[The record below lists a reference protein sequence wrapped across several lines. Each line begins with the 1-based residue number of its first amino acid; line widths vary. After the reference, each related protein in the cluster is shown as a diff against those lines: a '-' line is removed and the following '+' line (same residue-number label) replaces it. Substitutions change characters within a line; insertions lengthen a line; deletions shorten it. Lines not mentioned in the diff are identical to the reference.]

1 MNTSN
6 AVRAEILTQAV
17 PYIKEYTGKYVVA
30 KYGGNAMT
38 DPQLK
43 KSVMQDILLLQ
54 LVGVKVIL
62 VHGGGPEIS
71 AMLKKLSIES
81 HFENGLR
88 VTDDDTMEVVQ
99 MVLAGKV
106 NKSLAADLSALGGRA
121 VGLCGIDG
129 GLIKVHQKNE
139 KLGHVGEID
148 EINTKILDDLLDG
161 GFIPVI
167 SSIGIDD
174 DGNPY
179 NINADTAAAK
189 IAAAL
194 HAESMVVMSNING
207 VLRDK
212 DDENSLISQMSLA
225 DAEELKKSGIIAGGM
240 IPKVD
245 CCTNAVK
252 EGVKKVFI
260 INGEIPHAIL
270 IELLTDEGLG
280 TMFTKQ
286 KDRFPAPPGS
296 KGHQPTHKGD
306 SL

>member
-106 NKSLAADLSALGGRA
+106 NKSLAADLSAQGGRA

-280 TMFTKQ
+280 TMFTK
-286 KDRFPAPPGS
+286 
-296 KGHQPTHKGD
+296 
-306 SL
+306 

>member
-54 LVGVKVIL
+54 LVGVKIIL

-106 NKSLAADLSALGGRA
+106 NKSLAADLSARGGGA

-212 DDENSLISQMSLA
+212 DDENSLISQISLA

-280 TMFTKQ
+280 TMFTK
-286 KDRFPAPPGS
+286 
-296 KGHQPTHKGD
+296 
-306 SL
+306 

>member
-148 EINTKILDDLLDG
+148 EINTKLLDDLLDG

-174 DGNPY
+174 EGNPY

-280 TMFTKQ
+280 TMFTK
-286 KDRFPAPPGS
+286 
-296 KGHQPTHKGD
+296 
-306 SL
+306 

>member
-225 DAEELKKSGIIAGGM
+225 DAEELKKSRIIAGGM

-280 TMFTKQ
+280 TMFTK
-286 KDRFPAPPGS
+286 
-296 KGHQPTHKGD
+296 
-306 SL
+306 

>member
-38 DPQLK
+38 NPQLK

-81 HFENGLR
+81 HFEDGLR
-88 VTDDDTMEVVQ
+88 VTNDDTMEVVQ

-280 TMFTKQ
+280 TMFTK
-286 KDRFPAPPGS
+286 
-296 KGHQPTHKGD
+296 
-306 SL
+306 

>member
-179 NINADTAAAK
+179 NINAGTAAAK

-280 TMFTKQ
+280 TMFTK
-286 KDRFPAPPGS
+286 
-296 KGHQPTHKGD
+296 
-306 SL
+306 

>member
-174 DGNPY
+174 DRNPY

-280 TMFTKQ
+280 TMFTK
-286 KDRFPAPPGS
+286 
-296 KGHQPTHKGD
+296 
-306 SL
+306 

>member
-129 GLIKVHQKNE
+129 GLIKVHQKSE

-207 VLRDK
+207 VLKDK
-212 DDENSLISQMSLA
+212 DDENSLISQISLA
-225 DAEELKKSGIIAGGM
+225 DAEDLKKSGIIAGGM

-280 TMFTKQ
+280 TMFTK
-286 KDRFPAPPGS
+286 
-296 KGHQPTHKGD
+296 
-306 SL
+306 

>member
-212 DDENSLISQMSLA
+212 DDENSLISQISLA
-225 DAEELKKSGIIAGGM
+225 DAEKLKKSGIIAGGM

-280 TMFTKQ
+280 TMFTK
-286 KDRFPAPPGS
+286 
-296 KGHQPTHKGD
+296 
-306 SL
+306 

>member
-1 MNTSN
+1 MNASN

-38 DPQLK
+38 DPALK
-43 KSVMQDILLLQ
+43 KSVMQDILLLS

-62 VHGGGPEIS
+62 VHGSGPEIS
-71 AMLKKLSIES
+71 AMLKRLSIES

-88 VTDDDTMEVVQ
+88 VTDDATMEVVQ

-106 NKSLAADLSALGGRA
+106 NKSLAADLTALGGKA

-129 GLIKVHQKNE
+129 GLIKVHKKDE
-139 KLGHVGEID
+139 KLGQVGEID
-148 EINTKILDDLLDG
+148 SINKKILDDLLDG

-174 DGNPY
+174 AGNPY

-189 IAAAL
+189 IAAAI

-207 VLRDK
+207 VLKDK
-212 DDENSLISQMSLA
+212 DDPDSLIKKITLT
-225 DAEELKKSGIIAGGM
+225 DAEALKKDGTIAGGM

-280 TMFTKQ
+280 TMFTK
-286 KDRFPAPPGS
+286 
-296 KGHQPTHKGD
+296 
-306 SL
+306 

>member
-6 AVRAEILTQAV
+6 AIRAEILIQAV

-280 TMFTKQ
+280 TMFTK
-286 KDRFPAPPGS
+286 
-296 KGHQPTHKGD
+296 
-306 SL
+306 

>member
-174 DGNPY
+174 AGTPY

-212 DDENSLISQMSLA
+212 DDENSLISQISLA

-280 TMFTKQ
+280 TMFTK
-286 KDRFPAPPGS
+286 
-296 KGHQPTHKGD
+296 
-306 SL
+306 

>member
-212 DDENSLISQMSLA
+212 GDENSLISQMSLA

-280 TMFTKQ
+280 TMFTK
-286 KDRFPAPPGS
+286 
-296 KGHQPTHKGD
+296 
-306 SL
+306 

>member
-225 DAEELKKSGIIAGGM
+225 DTEELKKSGIIAGGM

-280 TMFTKQ
+280 TMFTK
-286 KDRFPAPPGS
+286 
-296 KGHQPTHKGD
+296 
-306 SL
+306 

>member
-212 DDENSLISQMSLA
+212 DDENSLISHISLA

-280 TMFTKQ
+280 TMFTK
-286 KDRFPAPPGS
+286 
-296 KGHQPTHKGD
+296 
-306 SL
+306 

>member
-81 HFENGLR
+81 HFEDGLR

-106 NKSLAADLSALGGRA
+106 NKSLAADLSALGGKA

-280 TMFTKQ
+280 TMFTK
-286 KDRFPAPPGS
+286 
-296 KGHQPTHKGD
+296 
-306 SL
+306 

>member
-207 VLRDK
+207 LLRDK
-212 DDENSLISQMSLA
+212 DDENSLISQISLA

-260 INGEIPHAIL
+260 INGKIPHAIL

-280 TMFTKQ
+280 TMFTK
-286 KDRFPAPPGS
+286 
-296 KGHQPTHKGD
+296 
-306 SL
+306 

>member
-81 HFENGLR
+81 HFEDGLR

-212 DDENSLISQMSLA
+212 DDENSLIRQMSLA

-280 TMFTKQ
+280 TMFTK
-286 KDRFPAPPGS
+286 
-296 KGHQPTHKGD
+296 
-306 SL
+306 

>member
-54 LVGVKVIL
+54 LVGVKIIL

-81 HFENGLR
+81 HFEDGLR

-280 TMFTKQ
+280 TMFTK
-286 KDRFPAPPGS
+286 
-296 KGHQPTHKGD
+296 
-306 SL
+306 

>member
-62 VHGGGPEIS
+62 IHGGGPEIS

-129 GLIKVHQKNE
+129 GLIKVHQKSE

-280 TMFTKQ
+280 TMFTK
-286 KDRFPAPPGS
+286 
-296 KGHQPTHKGD
+296 
-306 SL
+306 

>member
-129 GLIKVHQKNE
+129 GLIKVHQKSE

-174 DGNPY
+174 DGKPY

-212 DDENSLISQMSLA
+212 DNENSLISQMSLA

-280 TMFTKQ
+280 TMVTK
-286 KDRFPAPPGS
+286 
-296 KGHQPTHKGD
+296 
-306 SL
+306 

>member
-252 EGVKKVFI
+252 EGVKKAFI

-280 TMFTKQ
+280 TMFTK
-286 KDRFPAPPGS
+286 
-296 KGHQPTHKGD
+296 
-306 SL
+306 

>member
-106 NKSLAADLSALGGRA
+106 NKSLAADLSALGGGA

-148 EINTKILDDLLDG
+148 EINTKILDNLLDG

-280 TMFTKQ
+280 TMFTK
-286 KDRFPAPPGS
+286 
-296 KGHQPTHKGD
+296 
-306 SL
+306 

>member
-81 HFENGLR
+81 HFEDGLR

-106 NKSLAADLSALGGRA
+106 NKSLAADLSALGGKA

-212 DDENSLISQMSLA
+212 DDENSLISQISLA

-280 TMFTKQ
+280 TMFTK
-286 KDRFPAPPGS
+286 
-296 KGHQPTHKGD
+296 
-306 SL
+306 

>member
-81 HFENGLR
+81 HFEDGLR

-225 DAEELKKSGIIAGGM
+225 DAEELKKNGIIAGGM

-280 TMFTKQ
+280 TMFTK
-286 KDRFPAPPGS
+286 
-296 KGHQPTHKGD
+296 
-306 SL
+306 

>member
-88 VTDDDTMEVVQ
+88 ITDDDTMEVVQ

-280 TMFTKQ
+280 TMFTK
-286 KDRFPAPPGS
+286 
-296 KGHQPTHKGD
+296 
-306 SL
+306 

>member
-88 VTDDDTMEVVQ
+88 VTDDNTMEVVQ

-167 SSIGIDD
+167 SSIGIDE

-207 VLRDK
+207 VLKDK
-212 DDENSLISQMSLA
+212 NDENSLISQISLA

-280 TMFTKQ
+280 TMFTK
-286 KDRFPAPPGS
+286 
-296 KGHQPTHKGD
+296 
-306 SL
+306 

>member
-212 DDENSLISQMSLA
+212 DDENSLISQMSLT

-280 TMFTKQ
+280 TMFTK
-286 KDRFPAPPGS
+286 
-296 KGHQPTHKGD
+296 
-306 SL
+306 

>member
-106 NKSLAADLSALGGRA
+106 NKSLAADLSALGGKA

-139 KLGHVGEID
+139 KLGYVGEID

-207 VLRDK
+207 VLKDK

-280 TMFTKQ
+280 TMFTK
-286 KDRFPAPPGS
+286 
-296 KGHQPTHKGD
+296 
-306 SL
+306 

>member
-129 GLIKVHQKNE
+129 GLIKVHQKSE

-179 NINADTAAAK
+179 NINADTATAK

-212 DDENSLISQMSLA
+212 DDENSLISQISLA

-280 TMFTKQ
+280 TMFTK
-286 KDRFPAPPGS
+286 
-296 KGHQPTHKGD
+296 
-306 SL
+306 

>member
-1 MNTSN
+1 MNASN
-6 AVRAEILTQAV
+6 AVRAEILTPAV

-38 DPQLK
+38 DPALK
-43 KSVMQDILLLQ
+43 KSVMQDILLLS

-71 AMLKKLSIES
+71 AMLKRLSIES

-88 VTDDDTMEVVQ
+88 VTDDATMEVVQ

-106 NKSLAADLSALGGRA
+106 NKSLAADLTALGGKA

-129 GLIKVHQKNE
+129 GLIKVHKKDE
-139 KLGHVGEID
+139 KLGQVGEID
-148 EINTKILDDLLDG
+148 SINKKILDDLLDG

-174 DGNPY
+174 AGNPY

-189 IAAAL
+189 IAAAI

-207 VLRDK
+207 VLKDK
-212 DDENSLISQMSLA
+212 DDPDSLIKKITLS
-225 DAEELKKSGIIAGGM
+225 DAEALKKDGTIAGGM

-280 TMFTKQ
+280 TMFTK
-286 KDRFPAPPGS
+286 
-296 KGHQPTHKGD
+296 
-306 SL
+306 

>member
-54 LVGVKVIL
+54 LVGVKIIL

-148 EINTKILDDLLDG
+148 EINTKILDDLWDG

-280 TMFTKQ
+280 TMFTK
-286 KDRFPAPPGS
+286 
-296 KGHQPTHKGD
+296 
-306 SL
+306 

>member
-212 DDENSLISQMSLA
+212 DDENSLISQISLA
-225 DAEELKKSGIIAGGM
+225 DAEELKESGIIAGGM

-280 TMFTKQ
+280 TMFTK
-286 KDRFPAPPGS
+286 
-296 KGHQPTHKGD
+296 
-306 SL
+306 